1 MTGGTYKPELRR
13 WLFGAG
19 AYAPELSGW
28 RSGELKME
36 EKEELKWYT
45 GFLDLVMFF
54 MIVVIGFFS
63 SFKHVYNLIYGEGRK
78 EVTREMNKRKAN
90 NSD

>member
-1 MTGGTYKPELRR
+1 
-13 WLFGAG
+13 
-19 AYAPELSGW
+19 
-28 RSGELKME
+28 
-36 EKEELKWYT
+36 
-45 GFLDLVMFF
+45 VMFF

-78 EVTREMNKRKAN
+78 EVIREMNKRKAN